1 MKLRDKIEEIIQ
13 KRAESSLIKLIEN
26 NPSSKEKINKA
37 FDRIRDKIGF
47 VKKHPL
53 YLESIEE
60 KVMEI
65 LRNNLNIV
73 DSDIFLRLSYESKEE
88 LQDILY
94 NEVISGKLNP
104 SKEVLDLFSIRD
116 SSFSLKQKQD
126 ILERIDIKS
135 NIQIL
140 SSILND
146 SEMKRIVTSFLLK
159 SDDKDN
165 NEAIIDE
172 NISNIILKNHN
183 ILSKDSWKSII
194 TELSKVHFE
203 KAQKLLETIVQGE
216 EKSEFVEI
224 MKRQYVY
231 NMFPDTLGKE
241 LSKISKDDLFDKYRM
256 FRDKNFLKNQH
267 VVAEI
272 SGSIQEFLNDREI
285 ISLVLDSEIPVEEDK
300 LYLLKEYINDR
311 SNDTIP
317 QITSLEDLER
327 YPETIYNRQQ
337 VQIQEGRDG
346 CRDVIVK
353 NLTGFSSIEFENI
366 RQFFLRGH
374 DIDKIF
380 KANNINPE
388 IYKSIDEL
396 IEFMDSLD
404 EQQITE
410 FAQNISKRNYNE
422 LTSRKSTLI
431 STRDNFYNRFSNI
444 VSEYGKEFNSELGY
458 SLKEKTDDGIKEL
471 QGKFTILVSQQSVN
485 TDLNE
490 QAKQDNEHICMSVL
504 TEGNYNVYVYG
515 LSNAIT
521 YVFDE
526 IPENLMIFSSHTNVG
541 SKFNFG
547 DYNIPQE
554 SLMKKSNFRTAEN
567 TSLLAGENTY
577 DQIHSNTESIYYMSG
592 FDKEGNF
599 IQIKPK
605 AIALFGDEHPSE
617 ELMQKAANMGIDI
630 IRIPDMQQNLSYML
644 ENGQVTPSLVK
655 GIEGSYDRVL
665 SILEQKDKLGH
676 EDFTSVKML
685 KEKVDNPELLTR
697 IESLLQKREISFEEI
712 GKKVEDVTI
721 GDLKF
726 ISKETRDF
734 YTIINNPEIERGE

>member
-1 MKLRDKIEEIIQ
+1 MKLRDRIEEIIQ
-13 KRAESSLIKLIEN
+13 KRAENSLIKLIEN

-37 FDRIRDKIGF
+37 FDRISDKIGF
-47 VKKHPL
+47 VKKYPL
-53 YLESIEE
+53 YIEFIE
-60 KVMEI
+60 DNVMEI
-65 LRNNLNIV
+65 LRNDLSIV
-73 DSDIFLRLSYESKEE
+73 DSDIFLRLSYESKQE

-104 SKEVLDLFSIRD
+104 SKEVLDSISIKD
-116 SSFSLKQKQD
+116 SSFSLKQKKD
-126 ILERIDIKS
+126 ILEKIDIKS
-135 NIQIL
+135 NIKFL
-140 SSILND
+140 SSILDD
-146 SEMKRIVTSFLLK
+146 SEMKRIVTSFLLE

-165 NEAIIDE
+165 NETVIDE
-172 NISNIILKNHN
+172 NISNIILKNYN

-194 TELSKVHFE
+194 AELSKQSPE
-203 KAQKLLETIVQGE
+203 KAQKLLETIVPEE
-216 EKSEFVEI
+216 EKSEFVEL

-231 NMFPDTLGKE
+231 NMFPDSLGKE
-241 LSKISKDDLFDKYRM
+241 LANVSRDDLFDKYRV
-256 FRDKNFLKNQH
+256 FRDENFPKNQH

-272 SGSIQEFLNDREI
+272 SASIQEFSNDREI
-285 ISLVLDSEIPVEEDK
+285 ISLVLDSEIPVEENK

-317 QITSLEDLER
+317 QITWLEDLER

-337 VQIQEGRDG
+337 AQIQEGRNG

-388 IYKSIDEL
+388 IYKIVDEL
-396 IEFMDSLD
+396 IEFTDSLD

-422 LTSRKSTLI
+422 LTSGKSTLI
-431 STRDNFYNRFSNI
+431 STRNNFYTRFSNI

-490 QAKQDNEHICMSVL
+490 QAKRDNEHICMSVL
-504 TEGNYNVYVYG
+504 TEGNYNVYG

-526 IPENLMIFSSHTNVG
+526 ILEDLMIFSSHTNVG

-567 TSLLAGENTY
+567 TSLSAGENAY
-577 DQIHSNTESIYYMSG
+577 DQTHSNTESIYYMSG
-592 FDKEGNF
+592 FDQEGNF

-605 AIALFGDEHPSE
+605 AIAIFEDEQPSE
-617 ELMQKAANMGIDI
+617 ELIQKAANMGIDI
-630 IRIPDMQQNLSYML
+630 VRIPDMQKNLSYML

-665 SILEQKDKLGH
+665 TVLEQKDKLGH
-676 EDFTSVKML
+676 DDFTSLKML

-712 GKKVEDVTI
+712 GKKVENVTI
-721 GDLKF
+721 GDLKS

>member
-1 MKLRDKIEEIIQ
+1 MKLRDRIEEIIQ

-26 NPSSKEKINKA
+26 NPSSKGKINKA

-65 LRNNLNIV
+65 LRNNLSIV
-73 DSDIFLRLSYESKEE
+73 DSDIFLRLSYESKQE

-104 SKEVLDLFSIRD
+104 SKEVLDLFSIKD

-146 SEMKRIVTSFLLK
+146 SEMKQIVTSFLLK

-203 KAQKLLETIVQGE
+203 KAQKLLETIVPGE

-256 FRDKNFLKNQH
+256 FRDKNFLKKQH

-272 SGSIQEFLNDREI
+272 SVSIQEFLNDREI

-422 LTSRKSTLI
+422 LTSGKSTLI

-504 TEGNYNVYVYG
+504 TEGNYNVYG

-554 SLMKKSNFRTAEN
+554 SLMKKSNFGTAEN

>member
-1 MKLRDKIEEIIQ
+1 MKLRDRIEETIQ

-26 NPSSKEKINKA
+26 KSSKEKINKA
-37 FDRIRDKIGF
+37 FDKIRDKIGF
-47 VKKHPL
+47 VKKYPL
-53 YLESIEE
+53 YMGFIEE

-65 LRNNLNIV
+65 LRNDISIV
-73 DSDIFLRLSYESKEE
+73 DSDIFFRLSDESKQE

-94 NEVISGKLNP
+94 NEVISGKLNL
-104 SKEVLDLFSIRD
+104 SKEILDSISIKN
-116 SSFSLKQKQD
+116 SSFSLKQKKD
-126 ILERIDIKS
+126 IFERIDIKS
-135 NIQIL
+135 NIEFL
-140 SSILND
+140 SSIFND
-146 SEMKRIVTSFLLK
+146 SEMKQIVTSFLLE
-159 SDDKDN
+159 SDEKDN
-165 NEAIIDE
+165 HEATIDK
-172 NISNIILKNHN
+172 NISNIILKNYD

-194 TELSKVHFE
+194 TELSKVHPE
-203 KAQKLLETIVQGE
+203 KAQKLLETVIPEE

-224 MKRQYVY
+224 IKRQYVY
-231 NMFPDTLGKE
+231 NMFPDSLGKE
-241 LSKISKDDLFDKYRM
+241 LLKISRDDLFDKYRM
-256 FRDKNFLKNQH
+256 FRNKKIPKNQH
-267 VVAEI
+267 IVAEI
-272 SGSIQEFLNDREI
+272 SASIQEFLKDREI
-285 ISLVLDSEIPVEEDK
+285 ISMVLESEIPLEENK

-311 SNDTIP
+311 SNATIP
-317 QITSLEDLER
+317 QITSLEDLEK

-337 VQIQEGRDG
+337 AQIQEGRNG

-388 IYKSIDEL
+388 IYKIIDEL
-396 IEFMDSLD
+396 IEFTDSLD
-404 EQQITE
+404 EQQIVE

-422 LTSRKSTLI
+422 LTSGKSTLI
-431 STRDNFYNRFSNI
+431 STRDNFYTRFSNI

-490 QAKQDNEHICMSVL
+490 KAKRDNEHICMSVL
-504 TEGNYNVYVYG
+504 TEGNYNVYG
-515 LSNAIT
+515 LPDAIN

-526 IPENLMIFSSHTNVG
+526 IPEDLMIFSSHTNVG

-547 DYNIPQE
+547 DYNIPKE
-554 SLMKKSNFRTAEN
+554 SLLKKSNFRTAEN
-567 TSLLAGENTY
+567 TSLSAGESTY

-592 FDKEGNF
+592 FDQEGNF

-617 ELMQKAANMGIDI
+617 ELIQKAANMGIDI
-630 IRIPDMQQNLSYML
+630 VRIPDMQQNLSYML

-655 GIEGSYDRVL
+655 GIEGSYDRIL
-665 SILEQKDKLGH
+665 TILEQKDKLGH
-676 EDFTSVKML
+676 EDFTSLKMM
-685 KEKVDNPELLTR
+685 KEKVDNPELFAR
-697 IESLLQKREISFEEI
+697 IESLLQKKEISFEEI
-712 GKKVEDVTI
+712 EKKVGDVTI
-721 GDLKF
+721 GDLKS
-726 ISKETRDF
+726 ISKETREF
-734 YTIINNPEIERGE
+734 YAIINNPEIERGE

>member
-1 MKLRDKIEEIIQ
+1 MKLRDRIEEIIQ

-26 NPSSKEKINKA
+26 NPSSKGKINKA

-65 LRNNLNIV
+65 LRNNLSIV
-73 DSDIFLRLSYESKEE
+73 DSDIFLRLSYESKQE

-104 SKEVLDLFSIRD
+104 SKEVLDLFSIKD

-203 KAQKLLETIVQGE
+203 KAQKLLETIVPGE

-224 MKRQYVY
+224 MKWQYVY

-256 FRDKNFLKNQH
+256 FRDKNFLKKQH

-422 LTSRKSTLI
+422 LTSGKSTLI

-504 TEGNYNVYVYG
+504 TEGNYNVYG

-554 SLMKKSNFRTAEN
+554 SLMKKSNFGTAEN

>member
-337 VQIQEGRDG
+337 VQIQEGRNG

-422 LTSRKSTLI
+422 LTSGKSTLI